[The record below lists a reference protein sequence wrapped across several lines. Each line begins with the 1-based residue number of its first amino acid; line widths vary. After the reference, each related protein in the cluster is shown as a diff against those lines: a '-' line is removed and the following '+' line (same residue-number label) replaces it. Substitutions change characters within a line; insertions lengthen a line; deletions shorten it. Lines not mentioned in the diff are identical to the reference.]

1 MHFNGG
7 LFVWTLLTFAGL
19 VALLARFAFKPLR
32 AALDKRETA
41 IRESLNAAEKARD
54 EAKALLEDNDAK
66 LNEAREEA
74 RHIISEGH
82 KIVTDMKREASERA
96 REEADT
102 IVSQARR
109 EIDREVQKSLD
120 DLKST
125 VAGLSVRISR
135 QVIRGELD
143 EERHEQ
149 LADDFIE
156 RLKKSHA
163 ARK

>member
-1 MHFNGG
+1 VHFNGG

>member
-1 MHFNGG
+1 M
-7 LFVWTLLTFAGL
+7 WTLLTFAGL